1 MPAPPSLTAADPNAE
16 ADFTVIEIR
25 LDANGTGE
33 GRTSL
38 TGTAAI
44 DQSAGTVVLDGY
56 AAAESRPVKRFTQFL
71 VVRRLAEFQ

>member
-1 MPAPPSLTAADPNAE
+1 VLIADRRMPAPPPLAAAPANAE

-38 TGTAAI
+38 TGAAVI
-44 DQSAGTVVLDGY
+44 DQSAGTVALDGY
-56 AAAESRPVKRFTQFL
+56 AAAPAVFRI
-71 VVRRLAEFQ
+71 RR